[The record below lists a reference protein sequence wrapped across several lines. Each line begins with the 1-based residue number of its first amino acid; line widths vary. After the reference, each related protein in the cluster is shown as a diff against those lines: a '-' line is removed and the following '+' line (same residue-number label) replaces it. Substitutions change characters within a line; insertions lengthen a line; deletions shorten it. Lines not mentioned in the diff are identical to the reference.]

1 MRTGRGHGDRRQAY
15 GQPRAQLVE
24 MIDDAHARVVADLA
38 DRDCHAVG
46 LLLQRRSRGGA
57 ASVAAT
63 RRRLARVDRH
73 GRRLRWGA
81 G

>member
-46 LLLQRRSRGGA
+46 LLLQRRSRGG
-57 ASVAAT
+57 
-63 RRRLARVDRH
+63 RRLSGRHPTPARSS
-73 GRRLRWGA
+73 
-81 G
+81 